1 MKNKNPKHCDF
12 WNTCDDHICNYGATC
27 VKTSY
32 SLDEVRI
39 LLEKQKRRMCFSL
52 GLSSRTFHYPSQYD
66 DIVEWM
72 MRCPLV
78 I

>member
-1 MKNKNPKHCDF
+1 MDERDYKAMNKDAQGNGDLP
-12 WNTCDDHICNYGATC
+12 C
-27 VKTSY
+27 VKPSY
-32 SLDEVRI
+32 SLEEVRI
-39 LLEKQKRRMCFSL
+39 LLEEQKKRMCFSL

-78 I
+78 V